1 MFDYLDYMGFKTNK
15 MAQDADLMESIIC
28 DAVEAAEDG
37 DDEFEFDANLLD
49 DDEVEYIKAEIRR
62 RLS

>member
-28 DAVEAAEDG
+28 AAVESAENG